1 MGRLIFLLSKIIDFD
16 FIIFSSSNF
25 LILFQQ
31 GVLDKPTFF
40 DNSESGWEEFF

>member
-1 MGRLIFLLSKIIDFD
+1 MDKKTVIDKLIFLLSIIIDFD

-25 LILFQQ
+25 FILFQQ

-40 DNSESGWEEFF
+40 DKFR